1 MIAGAG
7 ELGPSVGQHAIPDK
21 LEAVRSESRI
31 GGTTYPDRMSCIV

>member
-7 ELGPSVGQHAIPDK
+7 ELGPSMGQHAIPI

-31 GGTTYPDRMSCIV
+31 GGTTYPDRMSCII